1 MRAGGREGFEE
12 RFEKEGYSLGGGNLV
27 WYVVEQLLQVYGLG
41 D

>member
-1 MRAGGREGFEE
+1 LEGWFGVEE
-12 RFEKEGYSLGGGNLV
+12 YSLGGGNLV